1 MEIASMWMWAA
12 GGAAVALVVGPAL
25 RPNPRRRALAV
36 ARTTGELTPIVELIE
51 GKKTQLGKVD
61 AWDQLFLELWQ
72 RYDRELAA
80 KLIMEITPRY
90 PDTRIIHHWVGQVL
104 QIEPELAAEVFTQEF
119 LATHFRPEL
128 AMQCGKCGCG
138 G

>member
-51 GKKTQLGKVD
+51 GKKTQLIGYLQARGSPEAD
-61 AWDQLFLELWQ
+61 ASG
-72 RYDRELAA
+72 RYQHH
-80 KLIMEITPRY
+80 TPQAPQPTTPQAPRATRPTTTNLTPHPANRSHTQHPIGHY
-90 PDTRIIHHWVGQVL
+90 PAPRH
-104 QIEPELAAEVFTQEF
+104 AS
-119 LATHFRPEL
+119 
-128 AMQCGKCGCG
+128 
-138 G
+138 